1 MARRERNRRLDVETL
16 YWEMIL
22 AGVGT
27 VEACRIL
34 GIGRKTGYRWRRA
47 RRRATDP
54 AGRGGKEQPVSVTA
68 GTPANRDTAPGRLG
82 VRAIAE
88 QLGRSPSTI
97 RRELRRNMR
106 PHDAAYDGDLA
117 HSRARERARRPRQG
131 RLLADLELRAVVPAK
146 LELEWSPE
154 QIAGWLRREHADRPH
169 WHVCHERI
177 YQALYHGGKSGLDRR
192 LTKRLRTGR
201 PLRKRR
207 RRPTERR
214 PRFLRPGTLI
224 DHRPA
229 VAELRQRIGDW
240 EGDLILG
247 RRNASAIATLVDRT
261 SRYVKLVAMPTQR
274 TAAVGDALA
283 AAVSLLPPA
292 ARCTLTW
299 DQGSEM
305 AAHERSRR
313 C

>member
-1 MARRERNRRLDVETL
+1 VEP
-16 YWEMIL
+16 
-22 AGVGT
+22 GT
-27 VEACRIL
+27 V
-34 GIGRKTGYRWRRA
+34 
-47 RRRATDP
+47 
-54 AGRGGKEQPVSVTA
+54 
-68 GTPANRDTAPGRLG
+68 
-82 VRAIAE
+82 
-88 QLGRSPSTI
+88 
-97 RRELRRNMR
+97 
-106 PHDAAYDGDLA
+106 
-117 HSRARERARRPRQG
+117 
-131 RLLADLELRAVVPAK
+131 
-146 LELEWSPE
+146 
-154 QIAGWLRREHADRPH
+154 AGWLRREHADRPH